1 MQKEL
6 KPETADALV
15 RIGDQI
21 KSLRKNRT
29 KLNYKKLSNELK
41 IGQNT
46 YLRIEKGNGDY
57 NLSNLFSILD
67 YYPDVKLSDLFRDA
81 GL

>member
-1 MQKEL
+1 MNKEL
-6 KPETADALV
+6 KPEISDALI

-21 KSLRKNRT
+21 KLLRKNQT
-29 KLNYKKLSNELK
+29 SMHYKKLAKELS

-57 NLSNLFSILD
+57 NLGNLISILN

>member
-1 MQKEL
+1 MNKKLE
-6 KPETADALV
+6 PEVADALI
-15 RIGDQI
+15 RIGNQI
-21 KSLRKNRT
+21 KLLRKDRT
-29 KLNYKKLSNELK
+29 NFHYKDLAEELS

-46 YLRIEKGNGDY
+46 YLRIEQGKYNYQIGN
-57 NLSNLFSILD
+57 LISILK